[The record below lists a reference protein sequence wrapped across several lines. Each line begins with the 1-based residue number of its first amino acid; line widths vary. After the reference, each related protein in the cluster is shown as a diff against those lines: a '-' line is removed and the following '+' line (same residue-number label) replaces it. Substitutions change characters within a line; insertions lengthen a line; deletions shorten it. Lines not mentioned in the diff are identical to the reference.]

1 MHSDEKEPTLGEAMA
16 EIREAATAK
25 VGSCELVTSLSDT
38 EMEIG
43 LLIDSIPTEV
53 VLPRLHQPEPFES
66 KSEYSIND
74 FLRFYGEEFLDNA
87 YRGILKREADDR
99 GRRSYLNDLGSG
111 RLTRLELLGRL
122 RYSLEGQR
130 ERVAISGLRTAAIA
144 HRIYSIPVLG
154 YWLRMAVL
162 IARLPAVIRHLQH
175 QTEDAFRREAEITR
189 ETDRAN
195 TLIVRQL
202 DAIASAIR
210 GLGEVDIKEYPALR
224 QAINK
229 LKNVSED
236 AKERA
241 TGRRGDRIE
250 SLEDLLNVFGEM
262 TKESEGKIAHER
274 SRLDDMSRQVFLNRR
289 SVVDNQ
295 RRLNLL
301 LDEMRKPASGDREIE
316 RRREL
321 AEAEQDHILDAM
333 YVSFEDQFRGSREEI
348 KERQK
353 IYLPYVG
360 KAVSKCMDG
369 QVLDIGCGRGEWLE
383 LLQQSNIDAR
393 GIDLNHILIDECRQ
407 RGLDVVES
415 EALDYLRQQKPN
427 TLAAI
432 SGFHIIEH
440 VSTQYLVAL
449 LDEALRALA
458 PGGVLIVETPNPA
471 NVLVGSN
478 TFYMDPTHRNP
489 LPVDLT
495 RFLLEARGFSDI
507 EVMGLHPYP
516 DVWHAQ
522 GSDSATQHI
531 NRHFYGPQ
539 DYAAIGHK
547 A

>member
-1 MHSDEKEPTLGEAMA
+1 MHSDEQELNLGKAMA
-16 EIREAATAK
+16 EIRAAATEK
-25 VGSCELVTSLSDT
+25 VGNCELASSLSDT

-43 LLIDSIPTEV
+43 LLIDSIPTKV

-66 KSEYSIND
+66 KSEYSVND
-74 FLRFYGEEFLDNA
+74 FLRFYGEEFLDSA
-87 YRGILKREADDR
+87 YRGILKREPDDR
-99 GRRSYLNDLGSG
+99 GRRSYLTALGSG

-122 RYSLEGQR
+122 RYSREGRR
-130 ERVAISGLRTAAIA
+130 ERVAISGLRTATTL
-144 HRIYSIPVLG
+144 HRVYSIPVLG
-154 YWLRMAVL
+154 YCLRMAVL
-162 IARLPAVIRHLQH
+162 VARLPAVIRHLQH
-175 QTEDAFRREAEITR
+175 QTADALRRDAEMRREA
-189 ETDRAN
+189 DRAN
-195 TLIVRQL
+195 ALIVKQL
-202 DAIASAIR
+202 EAIASAIS
-210 GLGEVDIKEYPALR
+210 GLGEIDIKEYPALR

-229 LKNVSED
+229 LKDVSED

-250 SLEDLLNVFGEM
+250 SLEDLLNIFGGM

-274 SRLDDMSRQVFLNRR
+274 SRLDDMSRQVLLNRR

-301 LDEMRKPASGDREIE
+301 LDEMRKPTTGDRGGE
-316 RRREL
+316 RHREV

-353 IYLPYVG
+353 IYLPYVTEV
-360 KAVSKCMDG
+360 VSNRADG
-369 QVLDIGCGRGEWLE
+369 QVIDIGCGRGEWLE
-383 LLQQSNIDAR
+383 LLQQSNIPAR
-393 GIDLNHILIDECRQ
+393 GIDLNRILIDECRQ

-427 TLAAI
+427 TVAVI

-440 VSTQYLVAL
+440 VPTRYLVAL
-449 LDEALRALA
+449 FDEALRALA

-495 RFLLEARGFSDI
+495 RFLLEARGFSDV

-516 DVWHAQ
+516 EVWHAQ

-539 DYAAIGHK
+539 DYAAIGYK